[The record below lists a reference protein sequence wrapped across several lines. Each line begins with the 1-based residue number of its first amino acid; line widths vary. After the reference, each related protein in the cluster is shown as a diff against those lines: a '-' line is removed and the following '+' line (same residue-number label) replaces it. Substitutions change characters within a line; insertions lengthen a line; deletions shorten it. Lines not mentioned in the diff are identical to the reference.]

1 MSTPGAQHG
10 GAATQ
15 VRTGSTDSLGVNRS
29 TVPARIGVAALLA
42 ATLAYAFALAFTP
55 DGYTVWRDAWLA
67 NIVLAAPG
75 VACLVRAAL
84 GGPQRA
90 AALLL
95 GLGMLSFA
103 AGNIAY
109 VALIRLE
116 VEPPV
121 PSLADIGYL
130 GFYPLACAGALV
142 IMRRGRVL
150 SGTMWLDGLLGA
162 VGAATALAALL
173 NPVLSALSGGVGELV
188 VAGAYPVGDLL
199 LIAMLA
205 GSLAIHGPRDR
216 GTLSWLALGLL
227 CFTAADV
234 FYALRLT
241 SESYTIG
248 TPLDALWSIGMTVM
262 AFALWR
268 PTRPP
273 ATRRDSAAVLA
284 GPLVSTA
291 TAVGVLLW
299 ATGGPVP
306 ALTIALAVVTLMLAA
321 GRTAVAFHQLRRL
334 ADARRQA
341 RTDELTGLANRRAL
355 HEHVGRAVD
364 ALLLV
369 DLDGFKEINDA
380 LGHAA
385 GDAVLQEVA
394 RRLTLRA
401 GPTDLIARLGGD
413 EFALVLAPGA
423 DADLVA
429 ARLLERIGE
438 PLEVAGITLR
448 ISASIG
454 IAVGSELPA
463 LLRHADIAM
472 YEAKRRRSG
481 AERFAAEYDRDSRE
495 RLQTSQD
502 LDRAF
507 ERGEFVLH
515 YQPKCDT
522 VTGAAVSVEALV
534 RWQHP
539 ERGLLFPDAFL
550 GLIEQRGLMSR
561 LTETVLTSAVAQARA
576 VGRRATDRGQPD
588 GDRPARRVPART
600 DRAPARSA
608 RAPAARARARDH
620 RGLLLT
626 DPAGATRTLAALRAL
641 GVAIAVDDYGT
652 GYCSLAYLRD
662 LPVDQLKIDR
672 SFVTD
677 LLEHPRNAAI
687 VRSTV
692 ELAHSLD
699 LEVVAE
705 GVEDGATLDALR
717 EMGCEWVQGYHFT
730 RPLPPD
736 ALLAW
741 HRDNG
746 SGRIAPQWLSLQ
758 NSGG

>member
-1 MSTPGAQHG
+1 MI
-10 GAATQ
+10 
-15 VRTGSTDSLGVNRS
+15 RS
-29 TVPARIGVAALLA
+29 TSPARIGAAALLA
-42 ATLAYAFALAFTP
+42 ATLAYAFALTFAS
-55 DGYTVWRDAWLA
+55 DEGYTVWRDAWLA
-67 NIVLAAPG
+67 NVVLAAPG

-121 PSLADIGYL
+121 PSLADVGYL

-234 FYALRLT
+234 VYALRLT
-241 SESYTIG
+241 SETYSIG

-268 PTRPP
+268 PTRAP
-273 ATRRDSAAVLA
+273 APRRDSAAVLV

-291 TAVGVLLW
+291 AAVGVLLW

-306 ALTIALAVVTLMLAA
+306 ALTVALAVVTLMLAA

-355 HEHVGRAVD
+355 HEHSGRAVD

-413 EFALVLAPGA
+413 EFALVPAPGA
-423 DADLVA
+423 DPDLVA

-550 GLIEQRGLMSR
+550 GLIEQRGLTSR
-561 LTETVLTSAVAQARA
+561 LTETVLAGAAAQARA
-576 VGRRATDRGQPD
+576 WDAELPIAVNLTATDLLD
-588 GDRPARRVPART
+588 ESLPARIERLLEAHALPP
-600 DRAPARSA
+600 RALELEITE
-608 RAPAARARARDH
+608 
-620 RGLLLT
+620 GLLLT

-662 LPVDQLKIDR
+662 LPADQLKIDR

-677 LLEHPRNAAI
+677 LLAASAQRGDRALDDRARALARARGRGRRRRGRRHARSAARDGLRMGPGLPLHPAAAAG
-687 VRSTV
+687 RAAR
-692 ELAHSLD
+692 LAS
-699 LEVVAE
+699 
-705 GVEDGATLDALR
+705 R
-717 EMGCEWVQGYHFT
+717 Q
-730 RPLPPD
+730 
-736 ALLAW
+736 
-741 HRDNG
+741 G
-746 SGRIAPQWLSLQ
+746 SGRIAPKWLSLQ

>member
-1 MSTPGAQHG
+1 
-10 GAATQ
+10 
-15 VRTGSTDSLGVNRS
+15 
-29 TVPARIGVAALLA
+29 
-42 ATLAYAFALAFTP
+42 
-55 DGYTVWRDAWLA
+55 
-67 NIVLAAPG
+67 
-75 VACLVRAAL
+75 VRAAL

-109 VALIRLE
+109 AALIRLQ

-121 PSLADIGYL
+121 PSPADVGYL

-150 SGTMWLDGLLGA
+150 SGAIWLDGLLGA
-162 VGAATALAALL
+162 VGAATALAALM
-173 NPVLSALSGGVGELV
+173 NPVLSALSGGAGELV

-216 GTLSWLALGLL
+216 ATLSWLAAGLF

-234 FYALRLT
+234 IYALRLT
-241 SESYTIG
+241 SESYSIG

-268 PTRPP
+268 PARPP
-273 ATRRDSAAVLA
+273 AGRRDSAAVLVV
-284 GPLVSTA
+284 PLVSTA

-306 ALTIALAVVTLMLAA
+306 ALTVALAVLTLALAA
-321 GRTAVAFHQLRRL
+321 ARTAVAFHELRRL

-355 HEHVGRAVD
+355 HEHAGREVE

-385 GDAVLQEVA
+385 GDTVLQEVA
-394 RRLTLRA
+394 RRLLLRA

-413 EFALVLAPGA
+413 EFALVLAPGG
-423 DADLVA
+423 DPDIVA
-429 ARLLERIGE
+429 QRLLERIGE
-438 PLEVAGITLR
+438 PFEVAGITLR
-448 ISASIG
+448 INASIG
-454 IAVGSELPA
+454 IAVGHELPA

-472 YEAKRRRSG
+472 YEAKRRRTG

-495 RLQTSQD
+495 RLQAGQD

-507 ERGEFVLH
+507 AEGEFVLH
-515 YQPKCDT
+515 YQPKCDAR
-522 VTGAAVSVEALV
+522 TGAVAGVEALV

-550 GLIEQRGLMSR
+550 SLIEQRGLTSR
-561 LTETVLTSAVAQARA
+561 LTGTVLAAAAAQARA
-576 VGRRATDRGQPD
+576 WDAELPIAVNLAATDLLDD
-588 GDRPARRVPART
+588 GLLTRIERLLATHELPAQALELEIT
-600 DRAPARSA
+600 E
-608 RAPAARARARDH
+608 
-620 RGLLLT
+620 GMLLT
-626 DPAGATRTLAALRAL
+626 DPAGATRTLAALREL

-662 LPVDQLKIDR
+662 LPADQLKIDR
-672 SFVTD
+672 SFVSD
-677 LLEHPRNAAI
+677 VLEHPRNAAI

-692 ELAHSLD
+692 ELAHSLG

-705 GVEDGATLDALR
+705 GVEDGATLAALR

-736 ALLAW
+736 AFAAW
-741 HRDNG
+741 HRANG
-746 SGRIAPQWLSLQ
+746 SGRIAPPWQVSLP
-758 NSGG
+758 NSAGSSRPARSRT